1 MWHAVLAVTGKR
13 LLIGG
18 DRMKGLIMVRYNVES
33 FPLKDVTR
41 AEQVGALVVIQA
53 GGMELK
59 IEEGDYDAASE
70 IAQGLKKAI
79 GVKG

>member
-1 MWHAVLAVTGKR
+1 MEKR

-33 FPLKDVTR
+33 FPLKDVAR
-41 AEQVGALVVIQA
+41 VEQVGALVVIQA

-59 IEEGDYDAASE
+59 VEEGDYDAASE
-70 IAQGLKKAI
+70 IVQELKKAI
-79 GVKG
+79 GIKG

>member
-1 MWHAVLAVTGKR
+1 LEKR

-41 AEQVGALVVIQA
+41 VEQVGAA
-53 GGMELK
+53 M
-59 IEEGDYDAASE
+59 SFS
-70 IAQGLKKAI
+70 
-79 GVKG
+79 

>member
-18 DRMKGLIMVRYNVES
+18 GRMKGLIMGRYNVES

-41 AEQVGALVVIQA
+41 VEQVGALVVIQA